1 MIGKCKAV
9 GGSSA
14 GIIYLFQDKQDP
26 TKERGYELDRNMLI
40 GETPNSIISELKEW
54 NNDNAKELK
63 NQVFSMVLAPAGEDG
78 KKLSDA
84 QLLQLSKEFVA
95 NTLNVDIIKTPY
107 YMRIHDDTKNKH
119 VHIYLPRTDQNG
131 KTISD
136 KYCQYRAIDTADEL
150 AKKYSLTRAKEIQ
163 QDKIEKLDID
173 KKELKNTV
181 SNALHNSTSF
191 ADFRKKLADKGV
203 QINTTINKQGN
214 VQGYRLKNEKAD
226 FKASEINRNIT
237 LSKIDTVFEQNA
249 QRIAQEQRQTRK
261 IGIRR

>member
-9 GGSSA
+9 GGSA
-14 GIIYLFQDKQDP
+14 LGINYLFRDKQDQA
-26 TKERGYELDRNMLI
+26 KERGYELDRNMLI

-95 NTLNVDIIKTPY
+95 KTLNVDITQTPY
-107 YMRIHDDTKNKH
+107 YMRVHDDTKNKH

-136 KYCQYRAIDTADEL
+136 KHCQYRAMNTADEL

-163 QDKIEKLDID
+163 QAKIEKLEID
-173 KKELKNTV
+173 KKEVKKIV

-191 ADFRKKLADKGV
+191 ADFGKKLADKGV
-203 QINTTINKQGN
+203 QIQPTVNKQGN
-214 VQGYRLKNEKAD
+214 IQGYRLKSGKAD
-226 FKASEINRNIT
+226 FKASEIDRNIT
-237 LSKIDTVFEQNA
+237 LSKIDKIFKQNSLRMDQEQN
-249 QRIAQEQRQTRK
+249 QTR
-261 IGIRR
+261 IRGMRM